1 MTADFLFSSSLMT
14 IAGRYRGSSPAPV
27 FIRSR
32 SRTTCEERP
41 RERYIKLSS
50 THTFSTHAGRWIIV
64 AAYEE
69 ARSPDEASE
78 YVYDACHGSANKS
91 DGFSAGQDAIFGEA
105 RLQDSV
111 EQDATGRGEAK
122 VRHYGMPDEAGEQY
136 VGQEEPYGPPA
147 EAREEYFR
155 WGVGVI
161 AEYHLW
167 CGTAQHVDSLDA
179 TPWVYGHRLTRR
191 DEEYVEA
198 LASRALSPT
207 YDLIPPTCD
216 AA

>member
-1 MTADFLFSSSLMT
+1 MQYSVRQDCKTRLSKT
-14 IAGRYRGSSPAPV
+14 RRGV
-27 FIRSR
+27 R
-32 SRTTCEERP
+32 
-41 RERYIKLSS
+41 
-50 THTFSTHAGRWIIV
+50 V
-64 AAYEE
+64 
-69 ARSPDEASE
+69 
-78 YVYDACHGSANKS
+78 
-91 DGFSAGQDAIFGEA
+91 
-105 RLQDSV
+105 
-111 EQDATGRGEAK
+111 K

-198 LASRALSPT
+198 LASRALCRLT
-207 YDLIPPTCD
+207 I
-216 AA
+216 